1 MLWTVIALLLVFW
14 VVGLAMKVATGVI
27 HFLLVIAL
35 VLVIFNVVSGRRS
48 RV

>member
-14 VVGLAMKVATGVI
+14 VVGLALKVATGII
-27 HFLLVIAL
+27 HFLLVIAV
-35 VLVIFNVVSGRRS
+35 VLVIFSLVSGRRS

>member
-14 VVGLAMKVATGVI
+14 VVGLAFKVATGII
-27 HFLLVIAL
+27 HFLLVIAVIL
-35 VLVIFNVVSGRRS
+35 VLFNLFSGRRS